1 MAFSFYKG
9 ADMKIKDI
17 YRQAIE
23 IGEKNDPRGLQ
34 GVKADLKRAKQGYDS
49 LSEKDKGRFDKERL
63 QNPYSDTR
71 ILYGSEDKDV
81 RKVLVG
87 IDMEVGEVL
96 LADRLGNIDLIISH
110 HPEGKALAGFYDV
123 MHMQADI
130 LNKVGVPINVAE
142 GLLDERVKEVER
154 GVLPVNHTR
163 AVDAARLLDIPF
175 MCIHTPADN
184 CVVKYLQSL
193 MDRKSPETVKEIV
206 DILREIPEYKEAT
219 TGKAGPK
226 VVMGRETNRA
236 GRVFVE
242 MTGGTE
248 GSREIFSRL
257 AQAGVGTIV
266 GMHLSEKHLEKVKKE
281 HINVVIAGHI
291 SSDTLGV
298 NLLLDKLMKA
308 EKEKLEVIPCS
319 GFRRFL
325 KR

>member
-1 MAFSFYKG
+1 
-9 ADMKIKDI
+9 MKIKDI
-17 YRQAIE
+17 YRWAVE
-23 IGEKNDPRGLQ
+23 IGKENDPRGPQ
-34 GVKADLKRAKQGYDS
+34 VVEADLRRAKRGYDS

-81 RKVLVG
+81 RRVLLG

-96 LADRLGNIDLIISH
+96 LADRLGSIDLIISH

-130 LNKVGVPINVAE
+130 LSKIGIPINVAE
-142 GLLDERVKEVER
+142 GLLDERIKEVER
-154 GVLPVNHTR
+154 KVLPVNHTR

-184 CVVKYLQSL
+184 CVARYLQSL
-193 MDRKSPETVKEIV
+193 MDRKKPETVEERV
-206 DILREIPEYKEAT
+206 DILRKIPEYKEAAI
-219 TGKAGPK
+219 GKAGPK
-226 VVMGRETNRA
+226 VVMGKETNRA
-236 GRVFVE
+236 GKVFVE

-248 GSREIFSRL
+248 GSREIFSQL
-257 AQAGVGTIV
+257 AQAGVGTII
-266 GMHLSEKHLEKVKKE
+266 GMHLSEEHLKKVKKE

-291 SSDTLGV
+291 SSDTLGL
-298 NLLLDKLMKA
+298 NLFLDKLMKA
-308 EKEKLEVIPCS
+308 GKENLEVIPCS
-319 GFRRFL
+319 GFRRFA